1 MMDNLERLEAA
12 LLFQNARALR
22 SDAEAASPRQALTD
36 EQFNPDQEEVVTNVF
51 DSYTFLLLGSVK
63 EAGSDY

>member
-22 SDAEAASPRQALTD
+22 SDAEAASPRQAITD
-36 EQFNPDQEEVVTNVF
+36 EQFNPDQEEV
-51 DSYTFLLLGSVK
+51 SSPLKSILYG
-63 EAGSDY
+63 